1 MMVRLKY
8 PTNQAKIS
16 GFTLIEIL
24 IAIAIL
30 TGITLF
36 ISYFSLDVSNFA
48 GFFSESLA
56 TQQEIQ
62 QTLKILK
69 TEVRSMGSANNGSY
83 ALESASANSF
93 IFFSDFDGDGLFER
107 VRYYLEDNTLKKG
120 VIKPAGNPLVYLAG
134 DEKISE
140 LVHYIIPNPPPIFT
154 YYPKDVDINGA
165 TLVSPIDPALV
176 RLVKVSLTADENPQ
190 KPPGPANVSIFVS
203 IRNLRGI

>member
-1 MMVRLKY
+1 MIRLKH
-8 PTNQAKIS
+8 PTNQVKIS
-16 GFTLIEIL
+16 GFTLMEIL
-24 IAIAIL
+24 ISIAIL

-48 GFFSESLA
+48 GFFSESIA

-83 ALESASANSF
+83 TVESASANSF

-107 VRYYLEDNTLKKG
+107 IRYYLEDNTLKKG
-120 VIKPAGNPLVYLAG
+120 VIKPTGNPLVYLTS
-134 DEKISE
+134 DEKVSE
-140 LVHYIIPNPPPIFT
+140 SVHYIIPNPPPIFI
-154 YYPKDVDINGA
+154 YYPKDTDINGTA
-165 TLVSPIDPALV
+165 LTLPIDPALV
-176 RLVKVSLTADENPQ
+176 RLIKVNLTADENPQ
-190 KPPGPANVSIFVS
+190 KPPGPADISIFIS

>member
-1 MMVRLKY
+1 MIRLKHT
-8 PTNQAKIS
+8 TNQVKIS
-16 GFTLIEIL
+16 GFTLMEIL
-24 IAIAIL
+24 ISIAIL

-48 GFFSESLA
+48 GFFSESIA

-83 ALESASANSF
+83 AVESASANSF

-107 VRYYLEDNTLKKG
+107 IRYYLEDNTLKKG
-120 VIKPAGNPLVYLAG
+120 VIKPTGNPLVYLTS
-134 DEKISE
+134 DEKVSE
-140 LVHYIIPNPPPIFT
+140 SVHYIIPNPPPIFT
-154 YYPKDVDINGA
+154 YYPKDSDINGTA
-165 TLVSPIDPALV
+165 LTAPIDPALV
-176 RLVKVSLTADENPQ
+176 RLIKVNLTADENPQ
-190 KPPGPANVSIFVS
+190 KPPGPANISIFIS